1 MATSR
6 LQKLLQ
12 RSENQRAWT
21 AELRAVLPDPLR
33 YEVEVTDI
41 RGPTAHLLCRSAAAA
56 TRLRFMSEDLLSCL
70 KSLASFAQVQEL
82 NFRSLGAKARLSS
95 TKPAWRFF
103 LWYAGGTAQSVS

>member
-1 MATSR
+1 MSTDHIDNLLAQTDGHFSP

-56 TRLRFMSEDLLSCL
+56 TRLRFMSEDLLSRL

-82 NFRSLGAKARLSS
+82 NFRVAR
-95 TKPAWRFF
+95 
-103 LWYAGGTAQSVS
+103 GQG